1 MFELALF
8 PLNTVL
14 FPGMPLF
21 LHIFED
27 RYKRMVHLCLE
38 NRQPFGAVLIRH
50 GLEAL
55 GPLAEPHTTG
65 CLARIV
71 EVQNLSQGRMNITA
85 VGEERFKILS
95 LDTASSPYLTGQV
108 ENYPLVI
115 RDPLLFARAVKR
127 LRPHVE
133 RYLALLAQTG
143 NSQIRLDEYP
153 GDPKSFAYT
162 SAMLLQAPNEDKQ
175 ALLSFPA
182 SIQMMEKLHSL
193 YVREVALLRAI
204 LAGGSSGEEKVFSRN

>member
-8 PLNTVL
+8 PLNSVL

-27 RYKRMVHLCLE
+27 RYKRMVNLCLE
-38 NRQPFGAVLIRH
+38 NHQPFGVVLIRR

-55 GPLAEPHTTG
+55 GPLAEPHAIG
-65 CLARIV
+65 CLARIA

-85 VGEERFKILS
+85 VGVERFKILS
-95 LDTASSPYLTGQV
+95 LNSFSTPYLIGQV
-108 ENYPLVI
+108 ESYPLQI

-127 LRPHVE
+127 LRPLVE

-143 NSQIRLDEYP
+143 NSQVSLDEYP
-153 GDPKSFAYT
+153 GDPKSFGYT
-162 SAMLLQAPNEDKQ
+162 AAMVLQAPNEDKQ
-175 ALLSFPA
+175 VLLSIPA
-182 SIQMMEKLHSL
+182 GIEMMEKLHSL
-193 YVREVALLRAI
+193 YIREVALLRAM
-204 LAGGSSGEEKVFSRN
+204 LAGGSSGEEKIFSRN

>member
-1 MFELALF
+1 
-8 PLNTVL
+8 
-14 FPGMPLF
+14 MPLF

-38 NRQPFGAVLIRH
+38 NRQPFGAVLIRR

-55 GPLAEPHTTG
+55 GPLAEPHNTG

-85 VGEERFKILS
+85 VGDERFKILS
-95 LDTASSPYLTGQV
+95 FDSSSSPYLIGQV
-108 ENYPLVI
+108 ENYPLLI

-127 LRPHVE
+127 LRPLVE

-143 NSQIRLDEYP
+143 NSQISLDEYP

-162 SAMLLQAPNEDKQ
+162 VAMLLEAPMQDKQ
-175 ALLSFPA
+175 VLLSIPDGLEMA
-182 SIQMMEKLHSL
+182 EKLYSL
-193 YVREVALLRAI
+193 YVREVALLRTM
-204 LAGGSSGEEKVFSRN
+204 LAGGPSGEEKVFSRN